1 MNDIQPIHAPGAP
14 KAIGPYSA
22 AIRAGDFLYCSGQTP
37 LDPKTGELIQG
48 DVGAQTRRVLQ
59 NLRTVLN
66 AAGADWP
73 NVVKSSVFLI
83 DMGDFAAMNDA
94 YGEVLSPT
102 RPARTTVAVRE
113 LPRGARVEIDMVAYL
128 PDANR

>member
-1 MNDIQPIHAPGAP
+1 MKDIEVIHAAGAP

-37 LDPKTGELIQG
+37 LDPATGELIQG
-48 DVGAQTRRVLQ
+48 DVSAQTRRVLQ
-59 NLRTVLN
+59 NLRTVLR

-83 DMGDFAAMNDA
+83 DMGDFAAMNAA
-94 YGEVLSPT
+94 YAGELDPVK
-102 RPARTTVAVRE
+102 PARTTVAVRE

-128 PDANR
+128 PATS